1 MAIKAHINPSRAA
14 WGNATAAIGQALLA
28 GGATGVTGF
37 KAYKNVDQESVGP
50 VLRSYVT
57 AINAQ
62 GLSGAG
68 HVPVIARVD
77 HQRIPT
83 VIKQCCAA
91 ANIIH
96 P

>member
-1 MAIKAHINPSRAA
+1 MAIKAHINPSKST
-14 WGNATAAIGQALLA
+14 WGNAVAQIGGALVA

-37 KAYKNVDQESVGP
+37 KQYKSVDQESIGP

-57 AINAQ
+57 AINAK
-62 GLSGAG
+62 GVSGAS
-68 HVPVIARVD
+68 VPVYKNID
-77 HQRIPT
+77 QQRIPT